1 MPPITTRVRQ
11 ARPQD
16 AARCLAIYRP
26 YVENSAVSWE
36 LDVPPVSEM
45 AARIA
50 AACDTHAWLV
60 LEHDDEI
67 VGFAYGHAL
76 NLHPAYRWTVQT
88 GIYID
93 GDHHGRGGG
102 RELYTQLLD
111 RLGERG
117 YRRVLA
123 GITQPNDAS
132 NAFHRS
138 LGFREAGLYRRVE
151 WKLDRWHDVAWMQRD
166 LPGTADNDD
175 PAGSIL

>member
-1 MPPITTRVRQ
+1 MPAIPTRVRN
-11 ARPQD
+11 ATHQD
-16 AARCLAIYRP
+16 AAACLAIYRP
-26 YVENSAVSWE
+26 YVENSTVSWE

-76 NLHPAYRWTVQT
+76 NLHPAYQWTVQT
-88 GIYID
+88 GIYIG
-93 GDHHGRGGG
+93 GDHHRRGGG
-102 RELYTQLLD
+102 RDLYTQLLD

-123 GITQPNDAS
+123 GITQPNEAS
-132 NAFHRS
+132 NGFHRS
-138 LGFREAGLYRRVE
+138 MGFQDVGLYRRVE
-151 WKLDRWHDVAWMQRD
+151 WKLNDWHDVAWMQRD
-166 LPGTADNDD
+166 LPGAGSDD
-175 PAGSIL
+175 PASSII

>member
-1 MPPITTRVRQ
+1 MPPIAAVRQ

-16 AARCLAIYRP
+16 AAGCLTIYRP
-26 YVENSAVSWE
+26 YVENSTVSWE

-45 AARIA
+45 ATRIN

-76 NLHPAYRWTVQT
+76 NLHAAYRWTVQT
-88 GIYID
+88 GLYINA
-93 GDHHGRGGG
+93 DHHRRGGG
-102 RELYTQLLD
+102 RELYTQLLE

-123 GITQPNDAS
+123 GITQPNEAS

-138 LGFREAGLYRRVE
+138 LGFRDAGLYRRVE
-151 WKLDRWHDVAWMQRD
+151 WKLNSWHDVVWMQRD
-166 LPGTADNDD
+166 LPGADSDD
-175 PAGSIL
+175 PAGSII

>member
-1 MPPITTRVRQ
+1 MPPITTRVRP
-11 ARPQD
+11 AIPQD

-26 YVENSAVSWE
+26 YVENSTVSWE

-50 AACDTHAWLV
+50 AASETHAWLV
-60 LEHDDEI
+60 LESDEDI

-76 NLHPAYRWTVQT
+76 NLHTAYRWTVQT

-93 GDHHGRGGG
+93 GDHQRCGGG
-102 RELYTQLLD
+102 KELYTQLLE
-111 RLGERG
+111 RLGQRG

-123 GITQPNDAS
+123 GITQPNEAS

-138 LGFREAGLYRRVE
+138 LGFRDVGLYRRVE
-151 WKLDRWHDVAWMQRD
+151 WKLNAWHDVVWMQRD
-166 LPGTADNDD
+166 LPGADGDD
-175 PAGSIL
+175 PAGAIS

>member
-1 MPPITTRVRQ
+1 MPSISIPPIDGRS
-11 ARPQD
+11 RP
-16 AARCLAIYRP
+16 ASTSTATI
-26 YVENSAVSWE
+26 
-36 LDVPPVSEM
+36 
-45 AARIA
+45 
-50 AACDTHAWLV
+50 
-60 LEHDDEI
+60 
-67 VGFAYGHAL
+67 
-76 NLHPAYRWTVQT
+76 TV
-88 GIYID
+88 D
-93 GDHHGRGGG
+93 GGG

-151 WKLDRWHDVAWMQRD
+151 WKLDDWHDVAWMQRD
-166 LPGTADNDD
+166 LPGADSDD

>member
-1 MPPITTRVRQ
+1 M
-11 ARPQD
+11 
-16 AARCLAIYRP
+16 
-26 YVENSAVSWE
+26 SWE
-36 LDVPPVSEM
+36 LDVPPS
-45 AARIA
+45 ARWPHGLPRPA
-50 AACDTHAWLV
+50 THTLGSV
-60 LEHDDEI
+60 LERDDQI

-93 GDHHGRGGG
+93 GDHHRRGAG

-151 WKLDRWHDVAWMQRD
+151 WKLDVLA
-166 LPGTADNDD
+166 
-175 PAGSIL
+175 

>member
-1 MPPITTRVRQ
+1 MPATTTRVRN
-11 ARPQD
+11 ATHHD
-16 AARCLAIYRP
+16 AAACVAIYRP
-26 YVENSAVSWE
+26 YVENSTVSWE
-36 LDVPPVSEM
+36 LDVPPVNEM
-45 AARIA
+45 ATRIA

-67 VGFAYGHAL
+67 AGFAYGHAL

-88 GIYID
+88 GVYID
-93 GDHHGRGGG
+93 GDHHRRGGG

-138 LGFREAGLYRRVE
+138 LGFQEAGLYRRVE

-166 LPGTADNDD
+166 LPGTADSDD